1 MVKQVFSATSSPSVA
16 NFCLKKTASSFGK
29 EFDPEVTDTV
39 DKNMYVD
46 DLMKSVDQTEKAVML
61 ANQLQD
67 LLKKGGFRLTKWPSN
82 DQKLLAE
89 IPESERAKSVVN
101 LEIDKLPTECALGIK
116 WNVETDKF
124 IWEIC
129 KEILIEMKVTN

>member
-1 MVKQVFSATSSPSVA
+1 MVKYVFGATSSPSVA
-16 NFCLKKTASSFGK
+16 NFCLKKIASSFGK

-46 DLMKSVDQTEKAVML
+46 DLMKSVDRTEKAVTL
-61 ANQLQD
+61 ANQLQE
-67 LLKKGGFRLTKWPSN
+67 LLKKGGFRLTKWLSN

-101 LEIDKLPTECALGIK
+101 LEIDKLSTECALGIK
-116 WNVETDKF
+116 WTLKRTNLFRKF
-124 IWEIC
+124 A
-129 KEILIEMKVTN
+129 KRL